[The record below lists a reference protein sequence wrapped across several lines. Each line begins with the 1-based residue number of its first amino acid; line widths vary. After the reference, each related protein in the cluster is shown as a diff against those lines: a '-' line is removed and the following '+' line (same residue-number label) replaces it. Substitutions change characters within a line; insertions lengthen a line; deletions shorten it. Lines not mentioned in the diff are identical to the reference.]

1 MTSEA
6 VRAGVWLVVLAAI
19 VLGLWYAGS
28 RGRGSSRRVGAGTSG
43 AVYDL
48 LNEDKRK
55 AIELIVEERAE
66 ARDPEDADGNL
77 PDLSAGSEPR
87 GT

>member
-1 MTSEA
+1 MPSEA

-19 VLGLWYAGS
+19 VVGLWYAGR
-28 RGRGSSRRVGAGTSG
+28 RGRGSHRRVGAGTSG

-66 ARDPEDADGNL
+66 ARDPEDADGHL
-77 PDLSAGSEPR
+77 PDLSPGSEPR